1 MKIVRGAYLAY
12 VLLKVVNQ
20 EIFRLCFMMLLSM
33 NRRAKANTCS
43 ARKYVCGVLLSLIPD
58 GCIEPKNLYQILD
71 FRLVGVGVSEWVKC
85 YLVVNHATPE
95 TCASSF
101 TIILA
106 RS

>member
-1 MKIVRGAYLAY
+1 MVENSKGAYL
-12 VLLKVVNQ
+12 VPRFV
-20 EIFRLCFMMLLSM
+20 EIRTFLSM

-43 ARKYVCGVLLSLIPD
+43 ARKYVCGVLWSLIPY

-85 YLVVNHATPE
+85 DLVVNHATPE